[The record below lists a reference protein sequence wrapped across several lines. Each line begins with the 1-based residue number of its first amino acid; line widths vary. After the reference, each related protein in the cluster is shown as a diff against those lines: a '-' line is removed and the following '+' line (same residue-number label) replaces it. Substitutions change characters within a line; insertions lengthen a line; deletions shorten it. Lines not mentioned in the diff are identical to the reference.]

1 MDRPKRR
8 FFPEEFKREAVAQV
22 ETGGRS
28 VAAVAAEL
36 GLCDTVLRKWVRQR
50 GRGSGNCSAAALS
63 RPGLPAPVPTAA
75 VTPSPADHAA
85 EIARLKRELER
96 TRMERDILKN
106 PLGPAVRLRPE
117 KRVALR

>member
-50 GRGSGNCSAAALS
+50 GSGNRSAAAVS
-63 RPGLPAPVPTAA
+63 RAGMPAPPTAA
-75 VTPSPADHAA
+75 VTPSPADQAA

-96 TRMERDILKN
+96 TRMERDILKK
-106 PLGPAVRLRPE
+106 AVVIFGKEPR
-117 KRVALR
+117 

>member
-22 ETGGRS
+22 ETSGRS
-28 VAAVAAEL
+28 VAVVAAEL

-50 GRGSGNCSAAALS
+50 GSGNRPALPLPRPGMQATPAAAL
-63 RPGLPAPVPTAA
+63 PL
-75 VTPSPADHAA
+75 SPADQAA

-96 TRMERDILKN
+96 TRMERDILKK
-106 PLGPAVRLRPE
+106 AVVIFGRDPR
-117 KRVALR
+117 

>member
-1 MDRPKRR
+1 MDRLKRR

-50 GRGSGNCSAAALS
+50 GSGNRSAATLA
-63 RPGLPAPVPTAA
+63 RPDMPVPPTAA
-75 VTPSPADHAA
+75 VTPSPADQAGWGLAA
-85 EIARLKRELER
+85 MDHYDDPAVARALGWDAEAVAARGRELRRSE
-96 TRMERDILKN
+96 
-106 PLGPAVRLRPE
+106 GRP
-117 KRVALR
+117 